1 MDGGAARLVN
11 RSRCALH
18 FQTLPPQT
26 EQRRRFRPLVIL
38 ATVAVVLVV
47 LVTAGGVTA
56 WRLTWLEPAWWPA
69 DVAANEQTE
78 ALADRVEYRLAE
90 EAHKVR
96 PDDAPWRL
104 RVREDQVNAWL
115 TTRLPEW
122 LAHSESVDWPSSLG
136 TPRVRFADGRV
147 SIGLEFDDH
156 GRPRYLVADLAPQIL
171 DGRLSLTLNG
181 VSLGRLWVPGA
192 SVQSLIE
199 RYRDVVPEGFI
210 DDPAVRRILDMLGN
224 EQRFEPSFDLTDGRK
239 VRLVDVVSGDGEL
252 IIECETRVP
261 RPSER

>member
-1 MDGGAARLVN
+1 MV
-11 RSRCALH
+11 
-18 FQTLPPQT
+18 
-26 EQRRRFRPLVIL
+26 L

-56 WRLTWLEPAWWPA
+56 WRLTWLKPAWWPA
-69 DVAANEQTE
+69 DVAIQEQTE

-96 PDDAPWRL
+96 PDTAPWRL
-104 RVREDQVNAWL
+104 RIREDQVNAWL
-115 TTRLPEW
+115 SSRLPEW
-122 LAHSESVDWPSSLG
+122 LAHSENVQWPSQLG
-136 TPRVRFADGRV
+136 TPRVRFVEGGV

-156 GRPRYLVADLAPQIL
+156 GRRRYVVADLDPQIL

-192 SVQSLIE
+192 SIQSLIE

-210 DDPAVRRILDMLGN
+210 DDPAVRRVLDMLVN
-224 EQRFEPSFDLTDGRK
+224 EQRFEPSFDLTDGRQ
-239 VRLVDVVSGDGEL
+239 VSLVDVVASDGEM
-252 IIECETRVP
+252 IIECETTR
-261 RPSER
+261 R